1 MVYRVTV
8 NFAGFVECNETYTV
22 DADSREEA
30 EELAREMALDD
41 ISIDDIEEIEEGD

>member
-8 NFAGFVECNETYTV
+8 NFAGFVECDKTYTV